1 MPPMTRTALTAPVA
15 GGQLVG
21 WHQGR
26 GVPVLLLHGG
36 PGLSFTYM
44 DPLAAEF
51 TSTYLVASYQQRGL
65 PPSMTDGP
73 FTVETAVADA
83 VAVLD
88 ALGWERAYV
97 VGHSWGGHLLLH
109 LALAAPHRLLGALA
123 VDPLGGVGD
132 GGLHAF
138 QREMAARMAPAAKAR
153 MIELDERARQGAG
166 TAEDF
171 AENLRLLWPAYFA
184 DPAQAPPMPDI
195 ETSVAAYA
203 GGFDSLTVALP
214 ALTAALPTMTV
225 PFGFVAGGASPMPAD
240 QAATAT
246 AALIPGAFVEVIGE
260 AGHFPW
266 SEKPGSVRAAFDRLV
281 GLTPAS
287 GTGGAGR

>member
-1 MPPMTRTALTAPVA
+1 MTRTALAAPVP

-26 GVPVLLLHGG
+26 GAPVLLLHGG
-36 PGLSFTYM
+36 PGLSFTYL

-51 TSTYLVASYQQRGL
+51 SSAYLVACYQQRGL
-65 PPSMTDGP
+65 PPSTADGP
-73 FTVETAVADA
+73 FTVETAVADV

-88 ALGWERAYV
+88 ALGWERSYV

-109 LALAAPHRLLGALA
+109 LALAAPHRLIGALA
-123 VDPLGGVGD
+123 VDPLGGAGD
-132 GGLHAF
+132 GGLSAF
-138 QREMAARMAPAAKAR
+138 QREMVARLTPAAKAR
-153 MIELDERARQGAG
+153 IIELDQRARRGQA

-184 DPAQAPPMPDI
+184 HRAQAPPMPAI

-203 GGFDSLTVALP
+203 GGLASLTAALP
-214 ALTAALPTMTV
+214 ALTAALPTVTV
-225 PFGFVAGGASPMPAD
+225 PFGFVAGGASPMPVD

-246 AALIPGAFVEVIGE
+246 AALIPRAFVEVIAD

-266 SEKPGSVRAAFDRLV
+266 WEKPGSVRAAFDRLV